1 EIPRMRHLDVPRLHH
16 PLDVGDDIAERQRR
30 AEAVPR
36 LQVAANLRR
45 GDVRND
51 RTDLDRA
58 LVRAD
63 LVERALEEFSVH
75 HGSGG
80 VSINHVTPPALIVT
94 GDADPVCVP
103 LPSCPHSFA
112 PQHLTD
118 CPVTAQLWCHQPA
131 VIHVAPVI
139 PATATGVGELA
150 AVPSPSSPL
159 IPSPQQRTVPFC
171 SSAHVCAQPAA
182 TPTAFVMPLPGT
194 GA

>member
-1 EIPRMRHLDVPRLHH
+1 ELALTVARFFVAPVLLTLSTNRGLTTVS
-16 PLDVGDDIAERQRR
+16 V
-30 AEAVPR
+30 AVP
-36 LQVAANLRR
+36 VAPVSSFA
-45 GDVRND
+45 VIVATPAFSATASPVASIEA
-51 RTDLDRA
+51 TD
-58 LVRAD
+58 
-63 LVERALEEFSVH
+63 
-75 HGSGG
+75 G
-80 VSINHVTPPALIVT
+80 VSIDHGTPPALIVT
-94 GDADPVCVP
+94 GSADPVCVP